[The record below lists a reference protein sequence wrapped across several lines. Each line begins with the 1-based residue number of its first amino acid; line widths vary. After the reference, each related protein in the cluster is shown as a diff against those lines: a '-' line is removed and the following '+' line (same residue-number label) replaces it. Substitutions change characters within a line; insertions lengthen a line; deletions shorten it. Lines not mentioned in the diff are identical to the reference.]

1 IAVAPGALPHLHI
14 VLQRVS
20 WRMPYLNVDGA
31 ARRSLLNVTSGA
43 RELEVPFRSWELIE
57 YPVLPQISRIN
68 WTVKTSSQL
77 EKPRYVIV
85 GFQTARKNF
94 LTRDASRFDNCNIT
108 NIKAYLNAEM
118 FPYDNMQLN
127 FGDNVWALLYE
138 MYVAFQ
144 KSYYNRDAL
153 PVYSPQEFK
162 EHAPLF
168 VIDCSR
174 QNDTLKT
181 GTVDIRLEIEASAN
195 FPANTAAYCLVIH
208 DRLVTYNPL
217 KNEVK
222 IANTF

>member
-1 IAVAPGALPHLHI
+1 MTTCSSI
-14 VLQRVS
+14 S
-20 WRMPYLNVDGA
+20 ET
-31 ARRSLLNVTSGA
+31 TSG
-43 RELEVPFRSWELIE
+43 RCFTRCTLL
-57 YPVLPQISRIN
+57 SRN
-68 WTVKTSSQL
+68 H
-77 EKPRYVIV
+77 
-85 GFQTARKNF
+85 
-94 LTRDASRFDNCNIT
+94 
-108 NIKAYLNAEM
+108 
-118 FPYDNMQLN
+118 
-127 FGDNVWALLYE
+127 
-138 MYVAFQ
+138 
-144 KSYYNRDAL
+144 YNRDAL